1 MGGERYQQSSIGPK
15 NLDSLW
21 RKQHSTHPL
30 GEEIKTRF
38 LCYSLRLKSLELKYL
53 SFALR
58 TTGSLTRSNGV
69 VSTTHQWWS
78 GTGISDYFFQGMTRE
93 SHRYRD
99 HHGTVFLLWS
109 TFLITEHK
117 IAKKSSKLSDT
128 TSIGYSTQC
137 HLMFQRRL
145 SLILIFWKQG
155 WLLSH
160 SASWP
165 DVFFFFSFFFYA
177 LCTLRLA
184 SAWMLC
190 IDWFLRGLWTVN
202 NRHTGPCLRWKKP
215 NKGERMMLVVEAYRR
230 SWQSIHHR

>member
-1 MGGERYQQSSIGPK
+1 MGGERYRSSIGPK

-165 DVFFFFSFFFYA
+165 DFFIFFSFFFFTLCVRLDWQVLECFA
-177 LCTLRLA
+177 LIDSSGDCGLSTIA
-184 SAWMLC
+184 TQIPAW
-190 IDWFLRGLWTVN
+190 
-202 NRHTGPCLRWKKP
+202 
-215 NKGERMMLVVEAYRR
+215 GERNQTRGKEGC
-230 SWQSIHHR
+230 